1 MFFGFLFN
9 MFPYNKLLQFIV
21 DIFLLICHNSFNSR
35 NLCKYFDK

>member
-9 MFPYNKLLQFIV
+9 GFRYNKLLHFIV
-21 DIFLLICHNSFNSR
+21 DIFLRLCHNSFNSR